1 MADLFAALIKM
12 AIVAATGSN
21 IINLEIG
28 LGGEG
33 LDHGPMKPRYD
44 MDMAGTHFGYGRNVD
59 FTLKKCSIRY
69 DVSGCIAY

>member
-12 AIVAATGSN
+12 SIEAATGSN
-21 IINLEIG
+21 VINLEIG

-44 MDMAGTHFGYGRNVD
+44 MDMAGIHFGYGGMLILHIKVV
-59 FTLKKCSIRY
+59 
-69 DVSGCIAY
+69 VSDMM